1 MAMTEEAGRTAAQDE
16 REQEPH
22 LSGPKVC
29 SCEWRTV
36 DGGNLFHDVRI
47 PNKSCPVHGRR

>member
-1 MAMTEEAGRTAAQDE
+1 MTEEAGRTAAQDE